1 MESWKVNLISVWFG
15 CFFTGLA
22 ISQILPF
29 LPLYVS
35 QLGVSSHEALSMW
48 SGLTFSITFLVS
60 AIVSPMWGSLADRK
74 GRKLMLLRASLGMAI
89 AILLQ
94 AYATNVWQLFL
105 LRGLMGLTSGYIPN
119 AMALVASQVPRERSG
134 WAISTLSTAQISGVI
149 GGPLMGGFLADHVGL
164 RAVFFITA
172 MLLMVSF
179 LVTLFLIKEGMR
191 PTVSKADR
199 LSGKAVF
206 ATLPYPGL
214 MISLFVTTLVIQLCN
229 GSIGPIL
236 ALFIKSMAPDSNNI
250 AFLSG
255 MIAAVPGVS
264 ALISAPRLG
273 KLGDRIGTARIL
285 MATLI
290 IAVVLFFAMSFVT
303 SPFQLGV
310 LRFLLGF
317 ADGAMLPAVQTL
329 LVKYSSDQVTG
340 RIFGYNQS
348 FMYLGNVAGPLMGA
362 TVSAMAGF
370 RWVFAATAVVVL
382 LNVIQLAIALRRRR
396 QKLANIAK

>member
-29 LPLYVS
+29 LPLYIS

-48 SGLTFSITFLVS
+48 SGLTFSITFLIS
-60 AIVSPMWGSLADRK
+60 AIVSPLWGSLADRK

-94 AYATNVWQLFL
+94 AFATNVWQLFL
-105 LRGLMGLTSGYIPN
+105 LRGIMGLTSGYIPN

-134 WAISTLSTAQISGVI
+134 WALSTLATAQISGVI
-149 GGPLMGGFLADHVGL
+149 GGPLMGGFIADHVGL

-179 LVTLFLIKEGMR
+179 LVTFFLIKEGVR
-191 PTVSKADR
+191 PTLKKSER
-199 LSGKAVF
+199 LSGRAVF
-206 ATLPYPGL
+206 ASLAYPAL
-214 MISLFVTTLVIQLCN
+214 VISLFFTTLVIQLCN
-229 GSIGPIL
+229 GSISPIL

-255 MIAAVPGVS
+255 LIASVPGIS

-273 KLGDRIGTARIL
+273 KLGDRIGTERIL

-290 IAVVLFFAMSFVT
+290 CAVVLFFAMSWVT
-303 SPFQLGV
+303 TPFQLGV

-329 LVKYSSDQVTG
+329 LVKYSSEQITG

-370 RWVFAATAVVVL
+370 RWVFIATAVIVL
-382 LNVIQLAIALRRRR
+382 INIVQLMLTLRQREKGRTTG
-396 QKLANIAK
+396 